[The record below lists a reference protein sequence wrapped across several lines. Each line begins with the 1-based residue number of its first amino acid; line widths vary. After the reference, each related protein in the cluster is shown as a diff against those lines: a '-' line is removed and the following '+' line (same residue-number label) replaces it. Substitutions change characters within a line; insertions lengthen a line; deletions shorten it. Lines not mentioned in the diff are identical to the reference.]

1 MEKQNLFLTVKNFKA
16 EEKINQE
23 KYIEKPANV
32 AHEIASFF
40 DIEQYLLGALI
51 EIIIILMKIS
61 LINFKI

>member
-1 MEKQNLFLTVKNFKA
+1 MKNFKA

>member
-1 MEKQNLFLTVKNFKA
+1 MEKQNLFSTVKNFKA

-40 DIEQYLLGALI
+40 DIEPL
-51 EIIIILMKIS
+51 
-61 LINFKI
+61 